1 MKTKIFNIILAC
13 QLCCGFAATLT
24 ACSDDNVTGDPA
36 KDWAGTTN
44 AFTPTDEKG
53 FGTYYMPAIGRVG
66 DPMPFYDQKA
76 GNFKVLYLQ
85 EYDNNMDKR
94 FHPIWAVQTTDG
106 CHYTSLGEIIPFGD
120 NDYQQD
126 AALGTGCCY
135 YSEKDGLYYV
145 YYTGHNGNCKNREVV
160 MRATSSDFKTWTKDN
175 LWALNG
181 PDFGYSG
188 NDFRDPQIFVADDG
202 LYRMVIST
210 YPKNGGDPQFA
221 EFKSSD
227 LKNWEHVGPFKMIW
241 DRMLECPDIFKMGDY
256 WYLVYSQ
263 SFRASWSRKVKYMFA
278 DSWEALKDCFN
289 DGPKWPADGPLWREG
304 NLDTRAFYAGKTASN
319 GTDRFIWGWT
329 PYRSGA
335 DIHEKN
341 INVGA
346 GDGNEPNWS
355 GALVCHKLIQHADGT
370 LSMGAVPAMA
380 AKYNQQQELKVMASN
395 GYDNGQLSGDD
406 AYVMYNR
413 LSAHNHI
420 SLTVKTSNNK
430 DKFGVS
436 FVRSTDP
443 DYYYTL
449 VVNPEKQDGDEENI
463 RKVNFEQ
470 EGYRI
475 VEEWSEEEQKM
486 VEKKVYG
493 KGFIE
498 GADGY
503 GFYRP
508 ADNVYNIDIYT
519 DNSVL
524 VMYINDI
531 VCCTHR
537 IYGIQKNCWSINN
550 YGGNITISDLKISQQ

>member
-1 MKTKIFNIILAC
+1 MLSAIA
-13 QLCCGFAATLT
+13 LT
-24 ACSDDNVTGDPA
+24 ACSDDDATGDSP
-36 KDWAGTTN
+36 KDWQGTTTQ
-44 AFTPTDEKG
+44 FVSSDDQG
-53 FGTYYMPAIGRVG
+53 FATYYMP
-66 DPMPFYDQKA
+66 
-76 GNFKVLYLQ
+76 
-85 EYDNNMDKR
+85 NNQSHR
-94 FHPIWAVQTTDG
+94 FHPIWGVSTKDG
-106 CHYTSLGEIIPFGD
+106 ANYQSMGEVLPCGS
-120 NDYQQD
+120 NDYVQD
-126 AALGTGCCY
+126 AALGTGCAY
-135 YSEKDGLYYV
+135 YDEKAGVYYI
-145 YYTGHNGNCKNREVV
+145 YYTGHNGNCKYREVV
-160 MRATSSDFKTWTKDN
+160 MRATSTDFKTWKKDE

-181 PDFGYSG
+181 PDYGYSG

-202 LYRMVIST
+202 LYRMVIAT

-221 EFKSSD
+221 EFKSAD

-241 DRMLECPDIFKMGDY
+241 DRMLECPDIFKMGNY

-263 SFRASWSRKVKYMFA
+263 SYRASWSRKVKYMVA
-278 DSWEALKDCFN
+278 DSWSALKDCFN
-289 DGPKWPADGPLWREG
+289 NGPKWPADGPLWREG
-304 NLDTRAFYAGKTASN
+304 NLDTRAFYAGKTASD
-319 GTDRFIWGWT
+319 GTNRYIWGWT

-355 GALVCHKLIQHADGT
+355 GALVCHRVIQHADGT
-370 LSMGAVPAMA
+370 LSLGAVPAMA
-380 AKYNQQQELKVMASN
+380 AKYSKAQEAKVMASN
-395 GYDNGQLSGDD
+395 GYDNGKLSGDD
-406 AYVMYNR
+406 AYVLYSR
-413 LSAHNHI
+413 LGTCNHI
-420 SLTVKTSNNK
+420 SFKVTTSNNW
-430 DKFGVS
+430 DKFGIS

-449 VVNPEKQDGDEENI
+449 VVNPEEENA

-475 VEEWSEEEQKM
+475 VEEWSEEEKKM
-486 VEKKVYG
+486 VEKKVNG

-508 ADNVYNIDIYT
+508 ENNEYNIDIYT

-550 YGGNITISDLKISQQ
+550 YGGNITVSDLNISEQ

>member
-1 MKTKIFNIILAC
+1 
-13 QLCCGFAATLT
+13 
-24 ACSDDNVTGDPA
+24 
-36 KDWAGTTN
+36 
-44 AFTPTDEKG
+44 
-53 FGTYYMPAIGRVG
+53 MPAIGRVG
-66 DPMPFYDQKA
+66 DPMPFYDKKA
-76 GNFKVLYLQ
+76 GDFKVLYLQ
-85 EYDNNMDKR
+85 EFDNNMSHR
-94 FHPIWAVQTTDG
+94 FHPIWGVSTKDG
-106 CHYTSLGEIIPFGD
+106 ASYQSLGEVLPYGS
-120 NDYQQD
+120 NDYVQD
-126 AALGTGCCY
+126 AALGTGCAY
-135 YSEKDGLYYV
+135 YDEANGLYYI
-145 YYTGHNGNCKNREVV
+145 YYTGHNGNCQYREVV
-160 MRATSSDFKTWTKDN
+160 MRATSTDFKTWTKDE

-181 PDFGYSG
+181 PDYGYSA
-188 NDFRDPQIFVADDG
+188 NDFRDPQIFMADDG

-289 DGPKWPADGPLWREG
+289 NGPKWPADGPLWREG

-380 AKYNQQQELKVMASN
+380 AKYGKPQEAKVMASN
-395 GYDNGQLSGDD
+395 GYDNGKLSGDD
-406 AYVMYNR
+406 AYVLYSR
-413 LSAHNHI
+413 LGTCNHI
-420 SLTVKTSNNK
+420 SFKVTTSNNW

-436 FVRSTDP
+436 FVRSTEP

-449 VVNPEKQDGDEENI
+449 VVKPEEENV

-475 VEEWSEEEQKM
+475 KTNDQGEEE
-486 VEKKVYG
+486 KVYG

-508 ADNVYNIDIYT
+508 ENNEYNIDIYT

-531 VCCTHR
+531 VCCTQR